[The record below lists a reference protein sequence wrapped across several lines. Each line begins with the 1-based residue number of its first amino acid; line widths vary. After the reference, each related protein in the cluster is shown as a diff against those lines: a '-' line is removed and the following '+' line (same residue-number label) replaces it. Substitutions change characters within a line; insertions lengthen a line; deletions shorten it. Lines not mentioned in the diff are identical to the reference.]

1 MRTKVATSEDVTL
14 EDFPTSLL
22 NQLTRRG
29 LDTKLRN
36 MVYYWLKEKCS
47 SFKYFPLEPL
57 DYMKK
62 CQMLPAITT
71 SSEDCQ
77 VSSINSWMRTNMY
90 KPLVLVESWES
101 RVWKSVV
108 SMSHHLGIPLARG
121 RLSSEQESVEENW
134 SEFSQWEIDL
144 SRCKPVY
151 SPKDFLD
158 CILQIVSPNY
168 QLNGIKRLLL
178 LFSFDLL
185 HQVVVTVQ
193 ALFRKCL
200 FGDLTTGDPH
210 FGLNRCNEGELDP
223 NGSYSRN
230 GAPKLIYAQRVRL
243 AETIINRGL
252 APVAQEFLKKG
263 CPPSLRSKIWQLI
276 LGSYVTQE
284 HMEYY
289 SELKQAVIKS
299 DLIIDRLILK
309 VASKGLIEILFNF
322 PISSL
327 RENERILFDD
337 VLQDVQLTAAND
349 DQYFV
354 FEDSLYQVLLCFT
367 RDVTLL
373 DLFDRSSKNPL
384 TAQVKGK
391 GKHVDTSVIYPPNGI
406 VPFHGFTMYV
416 APLCYLYDD
425 AETLFFTFRSLYTRY
440 WYRLHEI
447 SSHEDGII
455 GLSILFEKLLHRH
468 ETQLWFH
475 LRSLRVL
482 PLRVVFKWLMKGFS
496 GYLPAEQVLQLW
508 DLLLAYNTIQILP
521 LFAMGV
527 LSIRKE
533 NLMKAQLPQ
542 TVDAV
547 LADLSSIRVLPV
559 LQLALSKE
567 TF

>member
-1 MRTKVATSEDVTL
+1 MDVSGSDLNIPALAARISAELPQRLEYVSFYNELQARQFFGFLRLIIYMFRNRILGTNDGSTQQVSLLFGYANLCKVATSEDVTL

-47 SFKYFPLEPL
+47 SFRYYPLEPL

-62 CQMLPAITT
+62 CQ
-71 SSEDCQ
+71 
-77 VSSINSWMRTNMY
+77 
-90 KPLVLVESWES
+90 
-101 RVWKSVV
+101 
-108 SMSHHLGIPLARG
+108 
-121 RLSSEQESVEENW
+121 
-134 SEFSQWEIDL
+134 
-144 SRCKPVY
+144 
-151 SPKDFLD
+151 
-158 CILQIVSPNY
+158 
-168 QLNGIKRLLL
+168 
-178 LFSFDLL
+178 
-185 HQVVVTVQ
+185 
-193 ALFRKCL
+193 KCL

-210 FGLNRCNEGELDP
+210 FGLSRCNDGDLDAT
-223 NGSYSRN
+223 GSYSRAS
-230 GAPKLIYAQRVRL
+230 GPKLIYAQRFRL
-243 AETIINRGL
+243 AETIIHRGL

-276 LGSYVTQE
+276 LGSFVTHE
-284 HMEYY
+284 HSEYY
-289 SELKQAVIKS
+289 NELKQGVIKS

-309 VASKGLIEILFNF
+309 
-322 PISSL
+322 
-327 RENERILFDD
+327 
-337 VLQDVQLTAAND
+337 DVQLTAAND

-425 AETLFFTFRSLYTRY
+425 AETLFFTFRSLYMRY

-482 PLRVVFKWLMKGFS
+482 P
-496 GYLPAEQVLQLW
+496 
-508 DLLLAYNTIQILP
+508 
-521 LFAMGV
+521 
-527 LSIRKE
+527 
-533 NLMKAQLPQ
+533 
-542 TVDAV
+542 
-547 LADLSSIRVLPV
+547 
-559 LQLALSKE
+559 
-567 TF
+567 